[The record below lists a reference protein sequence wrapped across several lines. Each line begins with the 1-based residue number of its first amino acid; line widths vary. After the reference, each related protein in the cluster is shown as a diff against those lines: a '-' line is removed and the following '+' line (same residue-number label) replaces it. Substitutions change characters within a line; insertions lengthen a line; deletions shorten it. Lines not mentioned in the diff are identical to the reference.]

1 MKSNNTLLT
10 PEQVAKILQIHVLTV
25 YSYIRQGKF
34 DAVRLGRSYRI
45 VPEDLD
51 TFVESNKFKNN
62 VKQDVRS
69 EVPKSISN
77 RGHKE
82 VGGRINGH

>member
-51 TFVESNKFKNN
+51 TFVESNKSKNN
-62 VKQDVRS
+62 VQRDGHS
-69 EVPKSISN
+69 EVPKSVSN
-77 RGHKE
+77 KVYKE
-82 VGGRINGH
+82 AGERINGR